1 MARANYTWLC
11 LFYDIAIVKKLLNSL
26 PVAKSGDHGIQ
37 WSLPKIVRL
46 FTNDTELCL
55 MHNATFGK
63 LERELV
69 RTNLIS
75 KDNYYIT
82 LSLFALVL

>member
-1 MARANYTWLC
+1 M
-11 LFYDIAIVKKLLNSL
+11 VKKLLNSL

-46 FTNDTELCL
+46 FSNDTELYP
-55 MHNATFGK
+55 MHNPTLGK

-69 RTNLIS
+69 RTNRIS
-75 KDNYYIT
+75 NDNYYIT

>member
-1 MARANYTWLC
+1 M
-11 LFYDIAIVKKLLNSL
+11 VKKLLNSL

-37 WSLPKIVRL
+37 WTLPKIVRL
-46 FTNDTELCL
+46 STNDTELFP
-55 MHNATFGK
+55 MHNTTFGK

-69 RTNLIS
+69 RTNLIF
-75 KDNYYIT
+75 KDNYYMR